1 MFTWKLPAGEDTTP
15 HHADPAQ
22 HPVLAVVKSNPVRG
36 DVVIKNKMGALAGC
50 VVLALGIAACGSSE
64 KSSSSSSSS
73 TAASTASSTP
83 STTATAVSAGSGTIS
98 GAGSTFAAPV
108 YEQWASSL
116 SGLTVN
122 YQAVGSGAGITAVES
137 KTVDFGASDPPL
149 KAADEEAIAKN
160 GSTAVQIPMFL
171 GAITVSYN
179 LPGVKTGLKLDGKT
193 IADIYLGKVKT
204 WDDTEIKALNPGV
217 TLPSTS
223 ITVIHRSDSSGTT
236 AGFTGFLAAVDPE
249 FKSKVGE
256 GKDVQWPTGTGAKG
270 NAGVAGAVQQTTGAI
285 GYVEQAYAL
294 EHKFTYAS
302 VKNKAGAF
310 VEPTLAST
318 SAAAQGVAVPANLGI
333 KISNPAGAAS
343 YPITSQTFVVV
354 SKDMCKAGIPGGEGA
369 AKGVVK
375 FLDYGLGE
383 GQKILGQADYAALP
397 AAILAKSKA
406 AVAGLQCNGASLGG

>member
-1 MFTWKLPAGEDTTP
+1 M
-15 HHADPAQ
+15 
-22 HPVLAVVKSNPVRG
+22 
-36 DVVIKNKMGALAGC
+36 IKNKMGALASC
-50 VVLALGIAACGSSE
+50 AVLVLGLAACGSSSSTT
-64 KSSSSSSSS
+64 SSSSSSSS
-73 TAASTASSTP
+73 STASSTP
-83 STTATAVSAGSGTIS
+83 STTATTPPSGSGTIS

-149 KAADEEAIAKN
+149 KPADEEAIAKN

-179 LPGVKTGLKLDGKT
+179 LPGVKAGLKLDGKT
-193 IADIYLGKVKT
+193 ISDVYLGKVKT
-204 WDDTEIKALNPGV
+204 WNDAEIKALNPGA
-217 TLPSTS
+217 TLPSTA

-249 FKSKVGE
+249 FKTKVGE

-270 NAGVAGAVQQTTGAI
+270 NAGVAGAVQQTTGAV

-294 EHKFTYAS
+294 QHNFTYAA
-302 VKNKAGAF
+302 VKNKAGQF
-310 VEPTLAST
+310 VSPTLTST
-318 SAAAQGVAVPANLGI
+318 TAAAEGVTVPANLGI
-333 KISNPAGAAS
+333 KIKNPSSAAA
-343 YPITSQTFVVV
+343 YPITSQTFIVV
-354 SKDMCKAGIPGGEGA
+354 SKDMCKAAIPGGEGA

-383 GQKILGQADYAALP
+383 GQKILSQADYAGLP
-397 AAILAKSKA
+397 ASILAKSKE